1 MRLFSFS
8 YRFFRMLSY
17 KMAPLKDIFIT
28 KIKFQGN
35 DVIYHDFRTKG
46 IPYVMVAR
54 GAKGLCIGHGFS
66 MNNTIKSNPIGI
78 ASPCIFFVDRGAS
91 ITIGNDV
98 GMSQVALVSYSDIT
112 IGDNVKIG
120 GGTCVYTSD
129 FHSLNAAIR
138 ASKED
143 FSHRKTAPVCIGHD
157 AFIGAHCIILKGV
170 TIGEKSIVG
179 AGSVVTKNIPA
190 GQIWAGNPAKYIR
203 DVEE

>member
-1 MRLFSFS
+1 MNLLSFTF
-8 YRFFRMLSY
+8 RFFRMLGY
-17 KMAPLKDIFIT
+17 KLAPLKDTFVT
-28 KIKFQGN
+28 KVRFQGN
-35 DVIYHDFRTKG
+35 DVVYQDFCTKG

-66 MNNTIKSNPIGI
+66 MNNTIKSNPIGV
-78 ASPCIFFVDRGAS
+78 STPCVFFVDRGAS
-91 ITIGNDV
+91 ITIGNNV
-98 GMSQVALVSYSDIT
+98 GISQAALVAYSDIT

-143 FSHRKTAPVCIGHD
+143 FKHRKTAPVSIGND
-157 AFIGAHCIILKGV
+157 AFIGAHCIVLKGV
-170 TIGEKSIVG
+170 TIGERSIVG
-179 AGSVVTKNIPA
+179 AGSVVTKDIPA

-203 DVEE
+203 DVED